1 MESYTEERQKEIVA
15 NFFNLLIAANDDSL
29 KNADE
34 YSVLLL
40 HNWQRMQAS
49 GADLLELTQ
58 HLIELVAFKQSVID
72 EYRSIYSSMHESRKE
87 MITRIQEIVA
97 QMGN

>member
-40 HNWQRMQAS
+40 HNWQQMQAS

-58 HLIELVAFKQSVID
+58 HLIALVEFKQNVID
-72 EYRSIYSSMHESRKE
+72 EYQTIYLSMYESRKE
-87 MITRIQEIVA
+87 MLTRIREIVA
-97 QMGN
+97 DMGT

>member
-1 MESYTEERQKEIVA
+1 MESYTEERQKENVD
-15 NFFNLLIAANDDSL
+15 NFFKLLIAANDDSL

-40 HNWQRMQAS
+40 HNWQQMQAS

-58 HLIELVAFKQSVID
+58 HLIALVEFKQNVID
-72 EYRSIYSSMHESRKE
+72 EYQTIYLSMYESRKE
-87 MITRIQEIVA
+87 MLTRIREIVA
-97 QMGN
+97 DMGT

>member
-1 MESYTEERQKEIVA
+1 MESYTEERQKEIVD
-15 NFFNLLIAANDDSL
+15 NFFKLLIAANDDSL

-40 HNWQRMQAS
+40 HNWQQMQAS

-58 HLIELVAFKQSVID
+58 HLIALVEFKQNVID
-72 EYRSIYSSMHESRKE
+72 EYRTIYLSMYESRKE
-87 MITRIQEIVA
+87 MLTRIREIVA
-97 QMGN
+97 DMGT

>member
-1 MESYTEERQKEIVA
+1 MESYTEERQKEIVD
-15 NFFNLLIAANDDSL
+15 NFFKLLIAANDDSL

-40 HNWQRMQAS
+40 QMQAS

-58 HLIELVAFKQSVID
+58 HLIALVAFKQNVID
-72 EYRSIYSSMHESRKE
+72 EYQTIYLSMYESRKE
-87 MITRIQEIVA
+87 MLTRIREIVA
-97 QMGN
+97 DMGT

>member
-15 NFFNLLIAANDDSL
+15 NFFNLLIDANDDSL

-40 HNWQRMQAS
+40 HNWQQMQAS

-58 HLIELVAFKQSVID
+58 HLIELVAFKQNVIE

>member
-15 NFFNLLIAANDDSL
+15 NFFNLLIDANDDSL

-40 HNWQRMQAS
+40 HNWQQMQAS

-58 HLIELVAFKQSVID
+58 HLIALVAFKQNVID
-72 EYRSIYSSMHESRKE
+72 EYQTIYLSMYESRKE
-87 MITRIQEIVA
+87 MLTRIREIVA
-97 QMGN
+97 DMGT

>member
-1 MESYTEERQKEIVA
+1 MESYTEERQKEIVD
-15 NFFNLLIAANDDSL
+15 NFFKLLIAANDDSL

-40 HNWQRMQAS
+40 HNWQQMQAS

-58 HLIELVAFKQSVID
+58 HLIALVEFKQNVID
-72 EYRSIYSSMHESRKE
+72 EYQTIYLSMYESRKE
-87 MITRIQEIVA
+87 MLTRIREIVA
-97 QMGN
+97 DMGT

>member
-1 MESYTEERQKEIVA
+1 MESYTEERQKEIVDS
-15 NFFNLLIAANDDSL
+15 FCKLLITANDDSL

-40 HNWQRMQAS
+40 HNWQQMQAS

-58 HLIELVAFKQSVID
+58 HLIEVIAFKQNVID

-87 MITRIQEIVA
+87 MITKIQEIVA
-97 QMGN
+97 DMGT

>member
-15 NFFNLLIAANDDSL
+15 NFFKLLIDANDDSL

>member
-15 NFFNLLIAANDDSL
+15 NFFNLLIDANDDSL

-40 HNWQRMQAS
+40 HNWQRMQSS

>member
-15 NFFNLLIAANDDSL
+15 NFFNLLIAANDDSIQ
-29 KNADE
+29 NADE

>member
-15 NFFNLLIAANDDSL
+15 NFFNLLIAANDDSIR
-29 KNADE
+29 NADE

-40 HNWQRMQAS
+40 HNWQRMQAE

-72 EYRSIYSSMHESRKE
+72 EYRSIYASLHDHRKE
-87 MITRIQEIVA
+87 MLTRIQEIVA
-97 QMGN
+97 DMGT

>member
-15 NFFNLLIAANDDSL
+15 NFFNLLIDANDDSL

-40 HNWQRMQAS
+40 HNWQQMQAS

>member
-15 NFFNLLIAANDDSL
+15 NFFNLLIDANDDSL

-40 HNWQRMQAS
+40 HNWQQMQAS

-58 HLIELVAFKQSVID
+58 HLLELVAFKQNVIE
-72 EYRSIYSSMHESRKE
+72 EYQTIYLSMYESRKE
-87 MITRIQEIVA
+87 MLTRIREIVA
-97 QMGN
+97 DMGT

>member
-1 MESYTEERQKEIVA
+1 MESYTEEGQKEIVD
-15 NFFNLLIAANDDSL
+15 NFFKLLIAANDDSL

-40 HNWQRMQAS
+40 HNWQQMQAS

-58 HLIELVAFKQSVID
+58 HLIALVEFKQNVID
-72 EYRSIYSSMHESRKE
+72 EYQTIYLSMYESRKE
-87 MITRIQEIVA
+87 MLTRIREIVA
-97 QMGN
+97 DMGT

>member
-1 MESYTEERQKEIVA
+1 MESYTEERQKEIVDS
-15 NFFNLLIAANDDSL
+15 FCKLLITANDDSL

-40 HNWQRMQAS
+40 HNWQRMQAE

-58 HLIELVAFKQSVID
+58 HLLELVAFKQNIIE
-72 EYRSIYSSMHESRKE
+72 EYQTIYLSMYESRKE
-87 MITRIQEIVA
+87 MIKKIQELIA
-97 QMGN
+97 DMGT

>member
-40 HNWQRMQAS
+40 HNWQRMQAE

-58 HLIELVAFKQSVID
+58 HLLELVAFKQNVIE
-72 EYRSIYSSMHESRKE
+72 EYQTIYLSMYESRKE
-87 MITRIQEIVA
+87 MIKKIQELIA
-97 QMGN
+97 DMGT